1 MSPGSYISFALHLG
15 FVGWLVFDGDFP
27 RKPSEMSVADVSVV
41 SSDLFD
47 IMVNNSSPDISTEIP
62 SAEAVSVTEDAVG
75 PSAPEFDVVPA
86 QVVQSL
92 TQISSGDTLP
102 LRRPEPVAPVQ
113 DVVILPP
120 VELQAPMVED
130 SVQTPLET
138 SLPPKPRPAQRIAPA
153 AIDAPDMEMDI
164 GAESREAAAPQEAP
178 VEVAQEQEAQTREAA
193 APEIVTE
200 AEKPSATPVV
210 TANAP
215 ERSVRPRSRPAP
227 RPVPASEPAATEP
240 EAPEIDPVTAA
251 LSAALM
257 ASEIATNGA
266 ETGLALSAP
275 KIAGV
280 IMSTVENCWS
290 IGHLSTMALSTT
302 VEIEMKLAIDRKPI
316 ESSIR
321 MLGFKGGDKTS
332 AETVFAAFKSG
343 ISKCGAKGFNLSK
356 DDYETWRYLSFTID
370 LDKMRV
376 R

>member
-130 SVQTPLET
+130 SVQTTLET

-215 ERSVRPRSRPAP
+215 ERSLRPRSRPAP

-257 ASEIATNGA
+257 ASEIPTSGA
-266 ETGLALSAP
+266 ETAPALSAP
-275 KIAGV
+275 KIADV

-290 IGHLSTMALSTT
+290 IGHLSTMALSTN
-302 VEIEMKLAIDRKPI
+302 VEVEMKLAIDRKPI

-321 MLGFKGGDKTS
+321 MIGFEGGDKTS

>member
-1 MSPGSYISFALHLG
+1 
-15 FVGWLVFDGDFP
+15 
-27 RKPSEMSVADVSVV
+27 
-41 SSDLFD
+41 
-47 IMVNNSSPDISTEIP
+47 
-62 SAEAVSVTEDAVG
+62 
-75 PSAPEFDVVPA
+75 
-86 QVVQSL
+86 
-92 TQISSGDTLP
+92 
-102 LRRPEPVAPVQ
+102 
-113 DVVILPP
+113 
-120 VELQAPMVED
+120 MVED
-130 SVQTPLET
+130 SVQTTLET

-153 AIDAPDMEMDI
+153 AIDAPDIEMDI

-215 ERSVRPRSRPAP
+215 ERSLRPRSRPAP

-257 ASEIATNGA
+257 ASEITTSGA
-266 ETGLALSAP
+266 ETAPALSAP
-275 KIAGV
+275 KIADV

-290 IGHLSTMALSTT
+290 IGHLSTMALSTN
-302 VEIEMKLAIDRKPI
+302 VEVEMKLAIDRKPI

-321 MLGFKGGDKTS
+321 MIGFEGGDKTS